1 MGTTKT
7 RQVLGAQM
15 KRYRRLL
22 RLSQQDLSKLSGL
35 NRSYLGSVERG
46 ERNIGID
53 NLEEVA
59 KALGI
64 EAWQLLR
71 EE

>member
-1 MGTTKT
+1 
-7 RQVLGAQM
+7 M